1 MIRREEENAMKPTI
15 YDVAKEANV
24 SIATVSKVLN
34 NTGRISEKTKNK
46 IHKIMKELEYQ
57 PSSVAT
63 ALTGKKTFTI
73 GVLVPDIANP
83 FFAEVARALENN
95 AREMGYS
102 IILCSTDYQLERE
115 HDYLELLVKKQ
126 VDGIIIATE
135 PKDLKKLRSLND
147 RNVPSVLF
155 SIDHLA
161 IDSHV
166 VTTDDLK
173 GGYLAGRYL
182 IEKGHRDFV
191 IITEPQRASGVL
203 RVEGFKKALV
213 DEGVNI
219 ENVII
224 IEAKSKINEARK
236 AANQILRLTKRPS
249 AVFASTDL
257 IAAIFINE
265 VRKAGVSVP
274 QDLSIIGFDNTIHA
288 EISDPGLT
296 TIAQPIA
303 KLASYTIQQLLEA
316 IENPSMPPNRI
327 MLAPSLIER
336 ESVRDLN
343 K

>member
-1 MIRREEENAMKPTI
+1 MIRREEEYAMKPTI

-34 NTGRISEKTKNK
+34 NTGRISEKTKHK
-46 IHKIMKELEYQ
+46 ILQIMKELEYQ

-95 AREMGYS
+95 ARETGYS

-115 HDYLELLVKKQ
+115 HDYLELLLKKQ

-147 RNVPSVLF
+147 RNIPCVLF

-161 IDSHV
+161 LDYHV
-166 VTTDDLK
+166 VTTDDVR

-182 IEKGHRDFV
+182 YENGHREFAV
-191 IITEPQRASGVL
+191 ITEPSRASGRL
-203 RVEGFKKALV
+203 RVDGFKKALV
-213 DEGVNI
+213 DEGVNL
-219 ENVII
+219 ENVFV
-224 IEAKSKINEARK
+224 IEAKSKIDEAKK
-236 AANQILRLTKRPS
+236 AAQQILSLEQRPT

-257 IAAIFINE
+257 IAVVFINE
-265 VRKAGVSVP
+265 ARKAGVLVP
-274 QDLSIIGFDNTIHA
+274 QDISILGFDNTIHA

-303 KLASYTIQQLLEA
+303 KLASFTIKQLLES
-316 IENPSMPPNRI
+316 IKNPGMQPSKI
-327 MLAPSLIER
+327 MLAPALIER
-336 ESVRDLN
+336 ESVRNLN

>member
-1 MIRREEENAMKPTI
+1 MKPTI
-15 YDVAKEANV
+15 YDVANKANV

-46 IHKIMKELEYQ
+46 VLEIMKELEYQ

-95 AREMGYS
+95 ARETGYS

-115 HDYLELLVKKQ
+115 HDYLELLIKKQ

-135 PKDLKKLRSLND
+135 PRDFKMLKSLND
-147 RNVPSVLF
+147 RNVPCVLF

-161 IDSHV
+161 LDSHV
-166 VTTDDLK
+166 VTTDDVR

-182 IEKGHRDFV
+182 YEKGHRQIA
-191 IITEPQRASGVL
+191 IITEPQRASGRL
-203 RVEGFKKALV
+203 RLQGFKQALI
-213 DEGVNI
+213 DEGVNL
-219 ENVII
+219 ENVLVV
-224 IEAKSKINEARK
+224 EAKSKIEEAKKAAQQLLDLENRPTAVFATTDLIAAVFINEARK
-236 AANQILRLTKRPS
+236 AG
-249 AVFASTDL
+249 
-257 IAAIFINE
+257 AA
-265 VRKAGVSVP
+265 VP
-274 QDLSIIGFDNTIHA
+274 QEISIIGFDNTIHA

-303 KLASYTIQQLLEA
+303 DLASYTIEQLLQS
-316 IENPSMPPNRI
+316 IEKPGMPSHRI
-327 MLAPSLIER
+327 MLAPTLVER

-343 K
+343 IPI

>member
-1 MIRREEENAMKPTI
+1 MKPTI

-46 IHKIMKELEYQ
+46 VLEIMKQLEYQ

-95 AREMGYS
+95 ARETGYS

-115 HDYLELLVKKQ
+115 HDYLELLIKKQ

-219 ENVII
+219 ENVLI

-236 AANQILRLTKRPS
+236 AANQLLRLPKRPS

-327 MLAPSLIER
+327 MLAPTLIER

>member
-1 MIRREEENAMKPTI
+1 MKPTI

-34 NTGRISEKTKNK
+34 NTGRISDKTK
-46 IHKIMKELEYQ
+46 HKILEIMKKLEYQ

-95 AREMGYS
+95 ARETGYS
-102 IILCSTDYQLERE
+102 IILCSTDHQLERE
-115 HDYLELLVKKQ
+115 QDYLELLLKKQ

-135 PKDLKKLRSLND
+135 PKDLKKLKSLNA
-147 RNVPSVLF
+147 RNVPCVLF

-161 IDSHV
+161 LDYHA
-166 VTTDDLK
+166 VTTDDVR

-182 IEKGHRDFV
+182 YENGHRHFAV
-191 IITEPQRASGVL
+191 ITEPRRASGRL
-203 RVEGFKKALV
+203 RVDGFKKALV
-213 DEGVNI
+213 DEGVDL
-219 ENVII
+219 ENVLV
-224 IEAKSKINEARK
+224 IEAKSKIDEAK
-236 AANQILRLTKRPS
+236 IAAQQILSMKQRPT

-257 IAAIFINE
+257 IAVVFINE
-265 VRKAGVSVP
+265 ARKAGVSVP
-274 QDLSIIGFDNTIHA
+274 HDISIIGFDNTIHA

-296 TIAQPIA
+296 TISQPIT
-303 KLASYTIQQLLEA
+303 KLASYTMEQLLES
-316 IENPSMPPNRI
+316 IENPGMPPRKV
-327 MLAPSLIER
+327 MLAPALIER
-336 ESVRDLN
+336 DSVRNVN

>member
-1 MIRREEENAMKPTI
+1 
-15 YDVAKEANV
+15 
-24 SIATVSKVLN
+24 
-34 NTGRISEKTKNK
+34 
-46 IHKIMKELEYQ
+46 
-57 PSSVAT
+57 
-63 ALTGKKTFTI
+63 
-73 GVLVPDIANP
+73 
-83 FFAEVARALENN
+83 
-95 AREMGYS
+95 
-102 IILCSTDYQLERE
+102 
-115 HDYLELLVKKQ
+115 
-126 VDGIIIATE
+126 
-135 PKDLKKLRSLND
+135 
-147 RNVPSVLF
+147 
-155 SIDHLA
+155 
-161 IDSHV
+161 
-166 VTTDDLK
+166 
-173 GGYLAGRYL
+173 
-182 IEKGHRDFV
+182 
-191 IITEPQRASGVL
+191 VL

-219 ENVII
+219 ENVLI